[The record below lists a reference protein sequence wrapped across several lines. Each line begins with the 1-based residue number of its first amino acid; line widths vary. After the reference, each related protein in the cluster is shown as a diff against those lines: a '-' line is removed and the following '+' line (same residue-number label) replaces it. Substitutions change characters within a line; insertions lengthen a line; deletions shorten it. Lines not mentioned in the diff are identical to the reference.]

1 MYTLEWRALAEK
13 DLEQIVDYIAADNP
27 KRALSFVAELRD
39 KGRLLL
45 ANPRMGRIGRV
56 KSTRELVAHPNY
68 IIVYR
73 LAGQVIEVLRVK
85 HVAQRW
91 P

>member
-1 MYTLEWRALAEK
+1 MPTLEWRALAEN
-13 DLEQIVDYIAADNP
+13 DLEEIVDYLATDNP
-27 KRALSFVAELRD
+27 ERALSFVAELRD

-45 ANPRMGRIGRV
+45 NNPKMGRTGRV
-56 KSTRELVAHPNY
+56 KGTRELVAHPNY
-68 IIVYR
+68 VIVYR

>member
-1 MYTLEWRALAEK
+1 MPTLEWRALAEN

-27 KRALSFVAELRD
+27 ERALSFIAELRE
-39 KGRLLL
+39 KGSLLL
-45 ANPRMGRIGRV
+45 TNPKLGRPGRV
-56 KSTRELVAHPNY
+56 GDTRELVAHPNY
-68 IIVYR
+68 VIVYR
-73 LAGQVIEVLRVK
+73 LAGQVVEVLRVK